1 MFAEFKK
8 CRTFA
13 SLLKRKS
20 TGVKLSW
27 FRASALQ
34 AEGRRFESVNAHYK
48 TESYEEI
55 REAFFISYRFYTNF
69 LYPFAL

>member
-1 MFAEFKK
+1 MRPYSRVYA
-8 CRTFA
+8 TVNLDAVA
-13 SLLKRKS
+13 SNMKS
-20 TGVKLSW
+20 I
-27 FRASALQ
+27 LQ